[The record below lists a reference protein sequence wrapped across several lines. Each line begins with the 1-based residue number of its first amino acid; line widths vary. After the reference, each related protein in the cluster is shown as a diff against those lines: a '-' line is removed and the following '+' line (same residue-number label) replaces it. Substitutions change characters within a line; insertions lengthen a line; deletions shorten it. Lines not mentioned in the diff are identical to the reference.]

1 VILEEMGVQY
11 GNETVAISFETQTS
25 KNGITVKLEE
35 NFRNPQTTYSLTNSY
50 ENHKTTQAYKG
61 ENIQITQNGK
71 NTLQLQAR
79 TELTSNYEPSTL
91 NFNLHNW
98 LTASTNYSVP
108 YSDYYTAGG
117 DDGLT
122 DGVLGSLDF
131 RDGHWQGFFGEDIEL
146 IIKNPNTD
154 KTTSSVS
161 MNFYR
166 YINSWI
172 FPPES
177 VLVSASTDGKMFA
190 ELDSYSYAEEEMH
203 IRGQEILSPSFSFSP
218 VNANYLKVSVKNIGK
233 VPHWHEA
240 SSEPAWIFVD
250 EIIIN

>member
-1 VILEEMGVQY
+1 
-11 GNETVAISFETQTS
+11 
-25 KNGITVKLEE
+25 
-35 NFRNPQTTYSLTNSY
+35 
-50 ENHKTTQAYKG
+50 
-61 ENIQITQNGK
+61 
-71 NTLQLQAR
+71 
-79 TELTSNYEPSTL
+79 
-91 NFNLHNW
+91 
-98 LTASTNYSVP
+98 
-108 YSDYYTAGG
+108 
-117 DDGLT
+117 
-122 DGVLGSLDF
+122 
-131 RDGHWQGFFGEDIEL
+131 
-146 IIKNPNTD
+146 
-154 KTTSSVS
+154 

-177 VLVSASTDGKMFA
+177 VLVSASTDGKMFT